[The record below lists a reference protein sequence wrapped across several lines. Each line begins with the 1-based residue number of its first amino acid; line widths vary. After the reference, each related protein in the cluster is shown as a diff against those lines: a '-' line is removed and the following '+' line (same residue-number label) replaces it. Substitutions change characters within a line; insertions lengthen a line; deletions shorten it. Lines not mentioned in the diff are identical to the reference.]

1 MHLREAPSEQMMRPD
16 TFRVTADAG
25 ARLHSRSIRAGY
37 DPGRLHAARV
47 LVVGLGALGQ
57 NVLQNLTLS
66 GVGNLLLIDFDEFED
81 HNATRSPFYPT
92 AADRAA
98 GPGAGS
104 GMAGAGSGGLAKA
117 PVVAAQVAARSTAPE
132 PAVRYVEG
140 LVQQAGD
147 GPIRWAEV
155 VVSAVDSNSAR
166 AWLAERCRVHGRPM
180 VEGGFSGPDF
190 NLVAF
195 SGATG
200 APCYRC
206 HSGARASSASCTQYA
221 LAAEA
226 ASIIPA
232 IQTTAAVLGGL
243 MSEQVIQILHG
254 DFDRFGRQIFGNV
267 RRLELRTTW
276 LQTNPECPGQHAV
289 LPVLAELPPPAEP
302 AGGAA
307 PATLGELVTL
317 AGTELGPGWLML
329 AEPAIIAQPCTR
341 CTTLCRVRATEA
353 AWLRRPRC
361 VACGGPW
368 PRSAEPAPD
377 AVQLLPLGEP
387 PPDAVAA
394 VPLAAL
400 GLGPAG
406 AVQVQDR
413 TGRTGLL
420 TLPGS
425 ATEAAHPA
433 P

>member
-1 MHLREAPSEQMMRPD
+1 
-16 TFRVTADAG
+16 
-25 ARLHSRSIRAGY
+25 
-37 DPGRLHAARV
+37 
-47 LVVGLGALGQ
+47 
-57 NVLQNLTLS
+57 
-66 GVGNLLLIDFDEFED
+66 
-81 HNATRSPFYPT
+81 
-92 AADRAA
+92 
-98 GPGAGS
+98 
-104 GMAGAGSGGLAKA
+104 
-117 PVVAAQVAARSTAPE
+117 
-132 PAVRYVEG
+132 
-140 LVQQAGD
+140 VQQAGD
-147 GPIRWAEV
+147 GPIRWADV
-155 VVSAVDSNSAR
+155 VVSAVDSVSAR

-180 VEGGFSGPDF
+180 VEGGFSGPEF

-195 SGATG
+195 SGATA

-206 HSGARASSASCTQYA
+206 HDGTRASSASCTQYA

-243 MSEQVIQILHG
+243 MSEQAIQILHG
-254 DFDRFGRQIFGNV
+254 DFDRFGQRTFGNV
-267 RRLELRTTW
+267 RRLVLTTTR

-289 LPVLAELPPPAEP
+289 LPVLAELPGRLPV
-302 AGGAA
+302 
-307 PATLGELVTL
+307 TLGELLAL
-317 AGTELGPGWLML
+317 AGAELGPGWLML

-377 AVQLLPLGEP
+377 AVQLLPLDEP
-387 PPDAVAA
+387 PSDAVAA

-425 ATEAAHPA
+425 ATDAAHPA